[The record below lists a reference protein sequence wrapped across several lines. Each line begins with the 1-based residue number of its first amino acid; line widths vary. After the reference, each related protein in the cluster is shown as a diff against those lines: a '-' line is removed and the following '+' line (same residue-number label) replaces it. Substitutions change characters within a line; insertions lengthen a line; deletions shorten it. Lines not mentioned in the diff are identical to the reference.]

1 MSELTD
7 LPKVPGNLVFGNLLE
22 FRSDR
27 FGFLTRANAQHGP
40 VVRARHGIF
49 SVVLSADADFSKEV
63 MVDHADVFEK
73 GYGLSVFMRPM
84 LGNGLLTS
92 EGALHKKQRRMMS
105 PAFAHKRIAEYAA
118 VIAERTESAEARW
131 TDGARIDFAEEMM
144 RLTLEIVGKTLFD
157 AEVGSSAGEVGE
169 AITAAM
175 HAAIRGI
182 NSLVP
187 MPPQVPTPANVRAR
201 KHVATLDEII
211 YRIIRE
217 RRADGTD
224 HGDFLSML
232 LVAQDEDD
240 GSVMTDKQVRDEAM
254 TIFLA
259 GHETTANAL
268 AWTFY
273 LLAQHPEARA
283 RLEREVDDVLG
294 GRTPTLADLA
304 NLPFAMAVFK
314 ESMRL
319 YPPAYVVSRRAT
331 REVEIRGVRLPKNQL
346 VLINIVGMHHEARYF
361 PEPWRFDPDRFMP
374 AREKDLVKHA
384 FAPFA

>member
-1 MSELTD
+1 
-7 LPKVPGNLVFGNLLE
+7 
-22 FRSDR
+22 
-27 FGFLTRANAQHGP
+27 
-40 VVRARHGIF
+40 
-49 SVVLSADADFSKEV
+49 
-63 MVDHADVFEK
+63 
-73 GYGLSVFMRPM
+73 
-84 LGNGLLTS
+84 
-92 EGALHKKQRRMMS
+92 
-105 PAFAHKRIAEYAA
+105 
-118 VIAERTESAEARW
+118 
-131 TDGARIDFAEEMM
+131 
-144 RLTLEIVGKTLFD
+144 
-157 AEVGSSAGEVGE
+157 
-169 AITAAM
+169 
-175 HAAIRGI
+175 
-182 NSLVP
+182 
-187 MPPQVPTPANVRAR
+187 
-201 KHVATLDEII
+201 
-211 YRIIRE
+211 
-217 RRADGTD
+217 
-224 HGDFLSML
+224 ML

-240 GSVMTDKQVRDEAM
+240 GGTMTDKQVRDEAM

-283 RLEREVDDVLG
+283 RLEREVDDVLA

-361 PEPWRFDPDRFMP
+361 AEPWRFDPDRFMP

-384 FAPFA
+384 FAPFAAGPRVCIGNHFALMEGQLAVASIASRARLELSAGSARVDPEPLVTLRPRGGMPMIVHRRDAARRELEASAAAE